1 MVATTTGP
9 TGTGPIPAEAGIGLR
24 APHYASLLADRPGIA
39 WLEAHPENYM
49 GAGGPPHR
57 YLTAIR
63 SDYPLAFHGVGLSL
77 GSAEPL
83 DSGHLAA
90 LRALADRYQPAIV
103 SEHLSWSVA
112 DGVYLNDLL
121 PLPYTEEALDLIAM
135 RVHETQDTLGRRI
148 LIENPARYVAWSHS
162 TLAEAEFLSALA
174 SRTGC
179 GILLDINNVYVTGA
193 NLGRDA
199 AADLDLFPADLVD
212 EIHLAGHHERVHR
225 GRVIRIDDHGSRVCD
240 AVWRLYDQF
249 VRRHGPRPTLI
260 EWDSQIPPLAVLLEE
275 AARAQSILN
284 TSQSPQLPQPPLASR
299 MRHAAAG

>member
-1 MVATTTGP
+1 MVATATNP
-9 TGTGPIPAEAGIGLR
+9 VGTGPIPARAGIGLR

-83 DSGHLAA
+83 DRNHLAA
-90 LRALADRYQPAIV
+90 LRALADRYEPAIV

-121 PLPYTEEALDLIAM
+121 PLPYTEEALDVVAM
-135 RVHETQDTLGRRI
+135 RVQETQDALGRRI
-148 LIENPARYVAWSHS
+148 LIENPARYLAWSHS
-162 TLAEAEFLSALA
+162 TILEADFLAALA
-174 SRTGC
+174 SQTGC
-179 GILLDINNVYVTGA
+179 RILLDINNVYVTGA

-199 AADLDLFPADLVD
+199 ATDLDLFPADLVD

-225 GRVIRIDDHGSRVCD
+225 GHVIRIDDHGSRVCD
-240 AVWRLYDQF
+240 AVWSLYDRF

-260 EWDSQIPPLAVLLEE
+260 EWDSRIPPLGVLLAEAGRAEE
-275 AARAQSILN
+275 ILD
-284 TSQSPQLPQPPLASR
+284 SVQPPG